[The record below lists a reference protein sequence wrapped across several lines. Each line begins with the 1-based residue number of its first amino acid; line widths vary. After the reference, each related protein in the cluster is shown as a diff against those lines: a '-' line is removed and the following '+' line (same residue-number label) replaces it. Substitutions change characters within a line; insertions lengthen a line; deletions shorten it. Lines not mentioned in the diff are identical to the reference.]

1 MADEQSQTPW
11 QRVRNFIAGYCSG
24 ICLVLVGHPF
34 DTIKVRLQTE
44 GTSGKFKGPIHCLK
58 ETFANE
64 GIKGVYK
71 GMSAPLV
78 LTGGINAIM
87 FGIQFNIAS
96 EFASRRLGPGYTQAQ
111 IKQKVATEDH
121 VKAAFFSG
129 FLISFIVT
137 PIEGVKAR
145 LQVQYKT
152 GEGSYK
158 GPIDCAKRVYQELGL
173 TKGIYRGWL
182 PVAFSRMSNYS
193 YFGSYAYI
201 SATVRSQFNIPKG
214 EKLPFLASLFAGGMA
229 GFMYWLSCY
238 PMDVIK
244 NRMMTA
250 PDTLPPRYSGTWHA
264 AKTIYTKEGLR
275 AFFAGFTP
283 CAMRAFPANGAAF
296 VGFEV
301 ALRIMPEQ

>member
-1 MADEQSQTPW
+1 MAEEAPQTPY

-44 GTSGKFKGPIHCLK
+44 GLSGKFKGPIHCLK
-58 ETFANE
+58 ETYSNE

-71 GMSAPLV
+71 GMAAPLV
-78 LTGGINAIM
+78 LTGGLNAIM
-87 FGIQFNIAS
+87 FGIQFQIAS
-96 EFASRRLGPGYTQAQ
+96 EFAKHRLGPGYTSAQ

-145 LQVQYKT
+145 LQVQYKS

-158 GPIDCAKRVYQELGL
+158 GPVDCFKRVYRELGIQR
-173 TKGIYRGWL
+173 GIYRGWL
-182 PVAFSRMSNYS
+182 PVCFSRMSNYA
-193 YFGSYAYI
+193 YFGSYAFI
-201 SATVRSQFNIPKG
+201 SAQTRSFFNIPKG
-214 EKLPFLASLFAGGMA
+214 EKLPFLASLFAGGTA

-238 PMDVIK
+238 PMDVVK
-244 NRMMTA
+244 NRMMAA
-250 PDTLPPRYSGTWHA
+250 PDTLPPRYNGTIHA
-264 AKTIYTKEGLR
+264 IKTIYAKEGSYSLQN
-275 AFFAGFTP
+275 FSFS
-283 CAMRAFPANGAAF
+283 MHYK
-296 VGFEV
+296 
-301 ALRIMPEQ
+301 